1 MLRRVITILTFL
13 LAFVAA
19 HATAQPVKLG
29 PNDSIRVSWPAYVPA
44 DPDGL
49 DTPDGY
55 RVKAVKPTQTGTVVQ
70 TWDVGLVTT
79 LNLTYAQLPSGTF
92 SISVHPFNVAGEAA
106 ASNIVGPFGK
116 ASTPKA
122 QTGVTVS
129 KVGAP

>member
-1 MLRRVITILTFL
+1 MKRVLAILTFL
-13 LAFVAA
+13 LAFIAA
-19 HATAQPVKLG
+19 HASAQAPVKLG
-29 PNDSIRVSWPAYVPA
+29 PNDTIRVSWPAYVPA

-79 LNLTYAQLPSGTF
+79 LSLTYAQLPAGAF

-122 QTGVTVS
+122 QTGVTAAR
-129 KVGAP
+129 VGAP